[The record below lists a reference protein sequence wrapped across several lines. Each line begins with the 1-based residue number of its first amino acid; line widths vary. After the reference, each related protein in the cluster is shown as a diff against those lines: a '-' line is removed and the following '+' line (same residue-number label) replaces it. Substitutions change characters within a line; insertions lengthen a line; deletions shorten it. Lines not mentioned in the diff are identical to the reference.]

1 MKKHIIRKS
10 FLAVAMLL
18 VTIASS
24 AQSSSSAY
32 FLEGFN
38 QRYQLNP
45 AFAPERYVFMAIP
58 VLSNIQVDAQSSV
71 GLANFIYE
79 STSKPGMLTTF
90 MSPDIDKDKFLND
103 MPKAAQFNV
112 GLNMDL
118 IALGI
123 GGKNG
128 FTTFNMKM
136 RNSEQIS
143 LPKEL
148 FGFMKASLAEGN
160 YLIENININST
171 SYLET
176 SLTHSHKIGENLTV
190 GLGLK
195 FLEGIAYADATINEI
210 DAQLGSEAWRVKS
223 NGTIKA
229 SIPAAKYKLDPENQT
244 FDGIEMTDQFDAN
257 SIPKSYG
264 FAVDLGAEYDFKD
277 IVEGLKV
284 SMAITDLGFINWDN
298 MNTFATNNNEYV
310 EFAGFNNYDVNG
322 DNNDETMDQIN
333 DDFNDMVKL
342 YQTGT
347 TDEAE
352 RVALAATFRLGAE
365 YALPF
370 ADWVS
375 FGELLTYR
383 TGLWPYAESRTSIC
397 LSPCGWFDMSGN
409 LVASSMGSSLGFLV
423 NLHPGGINFFLAVD
437 HLKAEFNPQFVPLH
451 DFGLNFSL
459 GMNFAFGKKRSR
471 IDD

>member
-1 MKKHIIRKS
+1 MAAS
-10 FLAVAMLL
+10 LLL
-18 VTIASS
+18 VTIAAS
-24 AQSSSSAY
+24 AQSASSGY

-45 AFAPERYVFMAIP
+45 AFAPERPVFMAFP
-58 VLSNIQVDAQSSV
+58 GLSNLQVEAQSTV
-71 GLANFIYE
+71 GLANFLYE

-90 MSPDIDKDKFLND
+90 MSPDIDAQKFLDD
-103 MPKAAQFNV
+103 MPKGARFNV
-112 GLNMDL
+112 GLNMDIL
-118 IALGI
+118 ALGI

-128 FTTFNMKM
+128 FTTFNVKM
-136 RNSEQIS
+136 RNSEQII

-148 FGFMKASLAEGN
+148 FGFMKASLAQGD
-160 YLIENININST
+160 YLIENININT
-171 SYLET
+171 TTYMEA

-195 FLEGIAYADATINEI
+195 FLEGVAYADVTINEI
-210 DAQLGSEAWRVKS
+210 DAKLHEDEWRVKS

-229 SIPAAKYKLDPENQT
+229 SVPGAQYKLDPEKNT
-244 FDGIEMTDQFDAN
+244 FDGIEGFKFSMPG
-257 SIPKSYG
+257 SHG

-284 SMAITDLGFINWDN
+284 SAAITDLGFIGWAN

-310 EFAGFNNYDVNG
+310 EFEGFNNYDVNG
-322 DNNDETMDQIN
+322 DNNDEAMDQIN
-333 DDFNDMVKL
+333 DDFNDMVQL

-347 TDEAE
+347 TDKRE
-352 RVALAATFRLGAE
+352 RVALAANFRLGAE

-375 FGELLTYR
+375 FGELITFR
-383 TGLWPYAESRTSIC
+383 TGMYPYAASRTSVT
-397 LSPCGWFDMSGN
+397 LSPCGWIDLSGN
-409 LVASSMGSSLGFLV
+409 FAWTTYGSTLGMLLNF
-423 NLHPGGINFFLAVD
+423 HPGGINFFLAVD
-437 HLKAEFNPQFVPLH
+437 RLKAEFNPQFVPLH

-459 GMNFAFGKKRSR
+459 GLNLAFGKKRDR
-471 IDD
+471 D